1 MAGLQDTEGAREI
14 MMPLSEDWKI
24 GARRMIRR
32 DPELR
37 AGTAED
43 VLELLASDDDE
54 DQRVA
59 RRMAR
64 GLLELEFETD
74 AELLEL
80 LKQPISA

>member
-1 MAGLQDTEGAREI
+1 MGPTSVDWKVGARE
-14 MMPLSEDWKI
+14 
-24 GARRMIRR
+24 RIRR

-37 AGTAED
+37 ALTIQD
-43 VLELLASDDDE
+43 VQELLASGEDE

-59 RRMAR
+59 RRIAR

-74 AELLEL
+74 AQLLEL

>member
-1 MAGLQDTEGAREI
+1 MT
-14 MMPLSEDWKI
+14 MPRSEDWKI
-24 GARRMIRR
+24 GARELIKRS
-32 DPELR
+32 PELR
-37 AGTAED
+37 VGIVED
-43 VLELLASDDDE
+43 IQELLATGNDE

-74 AELLEL
+74 AELLEM